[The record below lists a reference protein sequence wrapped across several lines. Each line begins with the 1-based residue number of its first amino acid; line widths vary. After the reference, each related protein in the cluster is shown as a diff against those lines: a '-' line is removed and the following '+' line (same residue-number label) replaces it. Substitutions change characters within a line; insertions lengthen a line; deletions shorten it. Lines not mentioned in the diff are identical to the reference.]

1 MRQVV
6 QGYLAVEMLHDLAR
20 RHDPYRNL
28 IQICIDKYGAGAF
41 DEDAEAATTI
51 QEYEA
56 RIAALDCPRLP
67 SLAPQA

>member
-1 MRQVV
+1 
-6 QGYLAVEMLHDLAR
+6 MLHDLAR

-56 RIAALDCPRLP
+56 RIAALDCPR
-67 SLAPQA
+67 